1 MGVDG
6 AWWFWEDPTA
16 KPYYDLAG
24 DVLIDYYK
32 PISKHWS
39 FKKQE
44 GSSCQIWKIP
54 ETSVV
59 DGYSSM
65 RCGQ

>member
-6 AWWFWEDPTA
+6 AWWFWEDPAA
-16 KPYYDLAG
+16 KPYYDLAS
-24 DVLIDYYK
+24 DVLIDYYQ

-44 GSSCQIWKIP
+44 W
-54 ETSVV
+54 
-59 DGYSSM
+59 
-65 RCGQ
+65 